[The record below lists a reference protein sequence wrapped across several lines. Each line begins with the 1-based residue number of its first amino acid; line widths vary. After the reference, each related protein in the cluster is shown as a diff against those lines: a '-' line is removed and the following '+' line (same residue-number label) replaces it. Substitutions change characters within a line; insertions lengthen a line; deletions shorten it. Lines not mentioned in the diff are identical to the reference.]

1 MPTNWRVYKQHT
13 VAAKL
18 DRSDLPGF
26 FRKNVVVGINEAAIV
41 LRDGEPLGIVT
52 EAKVKVAGFFDQF
65 LSVFK
70 AGADISVYFADLSP
84 FDLMIFLGE
93 HNTTAESAQSGSQ
106 FSHSQIGE
114 PANAKSV
121 GWLDEQQE
129 QASVSTTSQVDV
141 SQVTVLALSADRE
154 VIQASCR
161 IRLQV
166 DTDKVKDFLA
176 LVKGKRGL
184 ATWDIAA
191 LLRDELLAKV
201 LVPEL
206 SRQQSSELRGNREI
220 VAKLE
225 SQATESLTKTLNSFG
240 LRLED
245 FSINWGL
252 TEEERAEIAK
262 KRAER
267 QEGALEFAKIR
278 QLAQLARTQEIEKT
292 RLANLQELKVA
303 QATGNEE
310 LKRLLLV
317 SDLQRD
323 LLVKDHQVDTALIDG
338 QIREITLKIEKSES
352 LARLEKRKAE
362 EELRMDLEDRE
373 FKQKHAARLATLEA
387 DDKEMASYVRM
398 QIEMATQ
405 KHEREIASRRQ
416 EHEAEFRKMQ
426 ADIEDRY
433 QQRKLKLDE
442 SRDRMAMMERLVSQ
456 GLSTGQADASVL
468 NTMLQQAT
476 EQEYATTS
484 DAKVKY
490 RSRAQAAGNNL
501 ETFRTAQAD
510 ERAHQ
515 LGMTQLSADLMA
527 AAKQSPA
534 PIIMPGMP
542 TLPPMGSA
550 PVIIQ
555 TPSPNPMDHRQSPH
569 APAPSSCPS
578 CHQAVQSHWKACP
591 NCGGA
596 LRAPQPVCFSCQS
609 PVQAHWKACPACG
622 TGLVNPNR

>member
-26 FRKNVVVGINEAAIV
+26 FGKKVVVGINEAAIV
-41 LRDGEPLGIVT
+41 LRDGEPMGIVT
-52 EAKVKVAGFFDQF
+52 EAKVKVADFFDQF

-93 HNTTAESAQSGSQ
+93 HSTTTESAQTGSLSLN
-106 FSHSQIGE
+106 SHIGDL
-114 PANAKSV
+114 ASAKAI

-129 QASVSTTSQVDV
+129 QESLSTTSQVDV

-161 IRLQV
+161 IRLRV
-166 DTDKVKDFLA
+166 DTEKVKDFLA
-176 LVKGKRGL
+176 LVKGKKGL

-206 SRQQSSELRGNREI
+206 SRQQSSDLRGNRDI
-220 VAKLE
+220 IARLE
-225 SQATESLTKTLNSFG
+225 QLATESLAKSLNSFG
-240 LRLED
+240 LLLED

-252 TEEERAEIAK
+252 TDDERDEITK

-267 QEGALEFAKIR
+267 QEIALEFSKTR
-278 QLAQLARTQEIEKT
+278 QLAHLSRSQEIEKT
-292 RLANLQELKVA
+292 RLANLQELKTA

-310 LKRLLLV
+310 MKRLLLA
-317 SDLQRD
+317 SELQRD
-323 LLVKDHQVDTALIDG
+323 LLLKNHQVDAALIDG

-352 LARLEKRKAE
+352 LARLERRKAE
-362 EELRMDLEDRE
+362 EELRLEIEDRE
-373 FKQKHAARLATLEA
+373 FKQKHSARLAGLDA
-387 DDKEMASYVRM
+387 SDKEMWSMVKM
-398 QIEMATQ
+398 QIEMANQ
-405 KHEREIASRRQ
+405 KHDREMSLRRQ
-416 EHEAEFRKMQ
+416 ESEANFRTMQ

-484 DAKVKY
+484 DAKVKF

-501 ETFRTAQAD
+501 DTFRTAQAD
-510 ERAHQ
+510 ERTHQ

-527 AAKQSPA
+527 AAKQSPS
-534 PIIMPGMP
+534 PIIMPGVP
-542 TLPPMGSA
+542 ASHSTSGS
-550 PVIIQ
+550 PVIINN
-555 TPSPNPMDHRQSPH
+555 PASPALNKPQSSFGSN
-569 APAPSSCPS
+569 SSCPA
-578 CHQAVQSHWKACP
+578 CHQAVQPAWKACP
-591 NCGGA
+591 HCGES
-596 LRAPQPVCFSCQS
+596 LRATQPVCSNCQS
-609 PVQAHWKACPACG
+609 PIQAHWKACPACG
-622 TGLVNPNR
+622 TTLGVPNR